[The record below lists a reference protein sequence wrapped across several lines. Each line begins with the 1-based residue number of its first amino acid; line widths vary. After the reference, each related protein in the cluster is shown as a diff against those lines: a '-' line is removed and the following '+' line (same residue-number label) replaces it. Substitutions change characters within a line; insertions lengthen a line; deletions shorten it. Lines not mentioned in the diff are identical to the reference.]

1 MSGKRKQNYKGNI
14 YPPKRRKHEECA
26 GNTNTQCGGMSYVHI
41 NTIWSNRC
49 NTSHY
54 RESHSSS
61 RATTYGN
68 ETVPMSPYFQNHQ
81 IDRKITTSG
90 YEPTTSERYSER
102 VGNFSRTRVQYS
114 KQLHRGGSH
123 ISNRNSSGQFKVRK
137 RSEMGEYDDHQ
148 ASQNSQVP
156 KQREESCT
164 IAKKNCNTRTY
175 RVNDFKKHGFL
186 ESKDNLL
193 KRLERIKNIK
203 DFQGGEYEDFKSLL
217 GSVEKFNK
225 ENLWCLMKILSNLL
239 QECNTELCEKLIE
252 NDFFNRKELRTYV
265 IELLRDELSGSDIIF
280 LRNSSEVLIALSLE
294 TTVEA
299 RNAKTFLSLIIILT
313 EKLEKNAMLSKKA
326 ISSNSLKEIKG
337 RFESGKKDETTFSNP
352 LREKLYNLVNFK
364 ILPTSEMIRDKIL
377 PNFEP
382 RQLERASRSETHYL
396 AEQFYLFL
404 EDFIGP
410 LREGI
415 QNYIK
420 FASSDDGSSN
430 RIFRDENIRAYEDVH
445 ILERK
450 CVPNDGVVIEVEF
463 GTKGLKRVQWD
474 ICNFLQYGNI
484 VCLTYGECNILL
496 YALIAERN
504 IKNLNKG
511 RISLSLI
518 EDDYQSVEKMME
530 SNGNIV
536 MLESK
541 AFYTAYRHT
550 LESMKSI
557 ARKMYINPDYAVIP
571 FSEHIVELNIDIM
584 EPAYCKRKNG
594 EDLYVNFNCL
604 LQNNIT
610 GKSYN
615 SVSLLD
621 VTEWPS
627 PRELGMDEQQYAA
640 LQLCL
645 TRKLGILQG
654 PPGTGKTWMG
664 LRVVQFLLNNNCGF
678 VDSEKRPILLLSYT
692 NHALDQIFDAL
703 FDVDSLLGLFSAG
716 EIPFV
721 RVGSRSNVERIQQC
735 TLTEHRKRMKPC
747 NSKIYLK
754 EAMKLK
760 QDLFE
765 IELWLNKIK
774 ASIVSPSFLFE
785 QGCMIEN
792 HKQSLES
799 IKSKCNQPTAN
810 SDVATVLKWLEFD
823 ACDRNYQGSS
833 RGTNVGDNPNTN
845 LLGLDEDDEDT
856 LRTRL
861 LTRIVDDAD
870 DFVYNEKDC
879 LSNVL
884 SKLIVSEELILPK
897 DERNMFPVWRSYTRR
912 ERENFLNQVSLR
924 LCDDNAMS
932 EDEEQSKLDLWTL
945 DMNERWR
952 LYKAWIQKLR
962 INFEQKKKELMYDFE
977 VENNKY
983 MIEKQMEN
991 TEIVSRCS
999 LVGMTTTGAAQN
1011 IDLLRQVQPRI
1022 VVVEEAAQVFEQH
1035 IIGCLTEGLQHL
1047 ILIGDHQQLRPP
1059 INNYKLSKSHKTD
1072 VSMMERLVMNGMPF
1086 VCLSQQHRMRPE
1098 ISSLLTPTIYKTLKD
1113 HPSVLNYENVRGFKH
1128 NIYFLDHTHPESQT
1142 EFSTSHMN
1150 EFEAK
1155 MIVRLFRYLVLQGY
1169 SRQQITILSTYND
1182 QVKLIKDNMKNM
1194 TETMDSA
1201 TQRVTITAVDNFQG
1215 EENEIIL
1222 LSLVRGNDGKK
1233 IGHLHDIKRICVSLS
1248 RAKQGFYVVGN
1259 FQTIRKSQTWNK
1271 IISKAESNGICGPY
1285 LPLQCVNHPDT
1296 ITKVSKPDDFD
1307 NAPEGGC
1314 NEPCGF
1320 QHECGHVCNLK
1331 CHADR
1336 SFHDMPCKKICDRI
1350 VCKNGHKCK
1359 KVCSHPQSCGPC
1371 NVKKLK
1377 VYPIC
1382 KHEVKV
1388 DCSVDLETIPC
1399 QKPCDKLYPCGHRC
1413 LQNCGNIC
1421 RPDQCDVK
1429 TRATHPRCGH
1439 EISVQ
1444 CCKLSNLNEER
1455 CQQRCKSILPCGHV
1469 CKGDCCSCSSGRL
1482 HVVCEEFCQRVLV
1495 CGHSCNSKHSCS
1507 TICPPCN
1514 ERCPSGCDHLAK
1526 GGCPKKCGEKCID
1539 CREPCLWICDK
1550 DCKNQ
1555 YRCTK
1560 LCFEECDRGRCNNR
1574 CKKILPCR
1582 HRCVGLCGES
1592 CPTLCRRCNKDELTT
1607 IFLGNEDEPSALY
1620 IQLAD
1625 CNHVFEFNDFDKYM
1639 EMEKEKDMDS
1649 TTESVV
1655 IKLIRCPKCQTPI
1668 RRGRRYKDVLNQ
1680 NLKNIKDV
1688 KEAIDKERRNEL
1700 ETDSDEENL
1709 NFTKAVEFLTS
1720 LLPNCPYKLDFS
1732 NKNAEKLFIFFVTKF
1747 HEGFQIDLKESGLSS
1762 DKMEIMEQF
1771 HILLKWLMSHRK
1783 KIFAESDVHDFNHE
1797 VNRLFLFADF
1807 TLLLRELNSKNQ
1819 ASEEERQLIKHQ
1831 KDKLFWPKQKL
1842 SDEDTTLSKDI
1853 LKNLR
1858 DKHPRTGLGISDK
1871 ERRMILNAFRN
1882 SNKGHWY
1889 KCKNGHI
1896 YRIGNCGGATIESRC
1911 PDCNETIGGASHRLR
1926 SDNQVAGEMD
1936 GATHSAWS
1944 EQANMG
1950 NYVF

>member
-1 MSGKRKQNYKGNI
+1 MWGNTTNKRTRNHEYDI
-14 YPPKRRKHEECA
+14 HSAKRRRPEEWT
-26 GNTNTQCGGMSYVHI
+26 GNTNTQRRDIPTKPTNNV
-41 NTIWSNRC
+41 WSNNRIQIY
-49 NTSHY
+49 S
-54 RESHSSS
+54 RETPGSP
-61 RATTYGN
+61 RATTYDN
-68 ETVPMSPYFQNHQ
+68 ETMSKSATYENHQ
-81 IDRKITTSG
+81 IGRTRTTSG
-90 YEPTTSERYSER
+90 YNPSDLSSSDRYPGRQRKS
-102 VGNFSRTRVQYS
+102 TRNGLQYN
-114 KQLHRGGSH
+114 KQLHDGESSN
-123 ISNRNSSGQFKVRK
+123 SNRKSSEQFKGK
-137 RSEMGEYDDHQ
+137 RRSHMDENDDYKVSKKDQ
-148 ASQNSQVP
+148 GP
-156 KQREESCT
+156 KRREGICT
-164 IAKKNCNTRTY
+164 SAKKNCNTLTY
-175 RVNDFKKHGFL
+175 RVNDFRNYGFL
-186 ESKDNLL
+186 ESRDNLL
-193 KRLERIKNIK
+193 KRFERIKNIK
-203 DFQGGEYEDFKSLL
+203 DFQDGEYEDFKSLL
-217 GSVEKFNK
+217 GSAESFSK
-225 ENLWCLMKILSNLL
+225 ENLWCLMKILSHLL
-239 QECNTELCEKLIE
+239 QECNTELCEKLLE
-252 NDFFNRKELRTYV
+252 NDVFNKKELMAYIT
-265 IELLRDELSGSDIIF
+265 ELLCRELSGPDIIF

-294 TTVEA
+294 TTIEA
-299 RNAKTFLSLIIILT
+299 RKVRTFLSLLISLT
-313 EKLEKNAMLSKKA
+313 EKLEKNAMLSKKS
-326 ISSNSLKEIKG
+326 ISSISLKEIKG
-337 RFESGKKDETTFSNP
+337 MLESGKKGKTTFSDS

-377 PNFEP
+377 PIFEP
-382 RQLERASRSETHYL
+382 RQLERASRSQTHYL
-396 AEQFYLFL
+396 VEQFYLFL

-415 QNYIK
+415 QNYIN
-420 FASSDDGSSN
+420 FVTSDDRISN
-430 RIFRDENIRAYEDVH
+430 RRFRDENIRAYEGVH

-450 CVPNDGVVIEVEF
+450 CVPNAGVVIEVQFE
-463 GTKGLKRVQWD
+463 TKGLKRVQWD

-484 VCLTYGECNILL
+484 VCLTYGECNVLL

-504 IKNLNKG
+504 IKKLNKG
-511 RISLSLI
+511 MISLSLV
-518 EDDYQSVEKMME
+518 EDDFQSVEKMME
-530 SNGNIV
+530 KANKNIV

-557 ARKMYINPDYAVIP
+557 ARKMYINPEYARIP
-571 FSEHIVELNIDIM
+571 FSEHIVELKINIM

-594 EDLYVNFNCL
+594 EDLYVNFNSL
-604 LQNNIT
+604 LQNDIA

-615 SVSLLD
+615 SVSLMD

-664 LRVVQFLLNNNCGF
+664 LRVVQFLLNNICGF

-754 EAMKLK
+754 KAMKLK

-774 ASIVSPSFLFE
+774 TSIVSPSFLFE

-792 HKQSLES
+792 HKQSFES
-799 IKSKCNQPTAN
+799 IKSVCNQPTAKN
-810 SDVATVLKWLEFD
+810 DVATVLKWLEIY
-823 ACDRNYQGSS
+823 ACDRHFQGLS
-833 RGTNVGDNPNTN
+833 RGTYVDDNSNTN
-845 LLGLDEDDEDT
+845 LLGFDDDDEDI

-870 DFVYNEKDC
+870 DFVFNEKDC
-879 LSNVL
+879 LSKVL
-884 SKLIVSEELILPK
+884 SKLIISEELILPK
-897 DERNMFPVWRSYTRR
+897 DERNMFPFWRSYTRQ
-912 ERENFLNQVSLR
+912 ERGKILKHVSLR
-924 LCDDNAMS
+924 LRLDTSMS
-932 EDEEQSKLDLWTL
+932 IDEEERKQDVWTFEV
-945 DMNERWR
+945 DERWR

-962 INFEQKKKELMYDFE
+962 IKIEQRKKELMHDFE

-1113 HPSVLNYENVRGFKH
+1113 HSSVLNYENVRGFKH

-1155 MIVRLFRYLVLQGY
+1155 MIVRLFRYLVFQGY
-1169 SRQQITILSTYND
+1169 SRTQITILSTYND
-1182 QVKLIKDNMKNM
+1182 QVKLIRDNMKNL
-1194 TETMDSA
+1194 TETKDSA

-1222 LSLVRGNDGKK
+1222 LSLVRGNDEKK

-1320 QHECGHVCNLK
+1320 QHGCGHVCNLK

-1336 SFHDMPCKKICDRI
+1336 SFHDMPCKKICDKI

-1388 DCSVDLETIPC
+1388 NCSVDLETIPC

-1429 TRATHPRCGH
+1429 IQATHPRCGH

-1455 CQQRCKSILPCGHV
+1455 CHQRCKSILPCGHV

-1560 LCFEECDRGRCNNR
+1560 LCFEECDRSRCNNR

-1582 HRCVGLCGES
+1582 HRCVGLCGEP
-1592 CPTLCRRCNKDELTT
+1592 CPNLCRRCNKDELTT

-1625 CNHVFEFNDFDKYM
+1625 CHHVFEFNDFDKYM
-1639 EMEKEKDMDS
+1639 EMEKEKDMNS
-1649 TTESVV
+1649 TPESFV

-1688 KEAIDKERRNEL
+1688 KEAIERERRNEL
-1700 ETDSDEENL
+1700 ETKTVEENL
-1709 NFTKAVEFLTS
+1709 NFAKAVKYLTS
-1720 LLPNCPYKLDFS
+1720 ILPNCPYKLDFF
-1732 NKNAEKLFIFFVTKF
+1732 NKKAEKLFIFFVTKF
-1747 HEGFQIDLKESGLSS
+1747 HEGFLKDVKESI
-1762 DKMEIMEQF
+1762 DKIEIVEQF
-1771 HILLKWLMSHRK
+1771 HILLKWLMRHK
-1783 KIFAESDVHDFNHE
+1783 HNVFAESDVHDFSYE
-1797 VNRLFLFADF
+1797 VDRLFLFVDF
-1807 TLLLRELNSKNQ
+1807 TLLMRELDSKNQ
-1819 ASEEERQLIKHQ
+1819 VPEEERQLIKHQ
-1831 KDKLFWPKQKL
+1831 RDKLFWPNQKL
-1842 SDEDTTLSKDI
+1842 SDENLIVTRDT
-1853 LKNLR
+1853 LKNMR
-1858 DKHPRTGLGISDK
+1858 DKHPRAGLGISDE
-1871 ERRMILNAFRN
+1871 ERRMILKAF
-1882 SNKGHWY
+1882 SYSKKGHWY
-1889 KCKNGHI
+1889 KCKNGEI
-1896 YRIGNCGGATIESRC
+1896 FMCLS
-1911 PDCNETIGGASHRLR
+1911 SL
-1926 SDNQVAGEMD
+1926 
-1936 GATHSAWS
+1936 
-1944 EQANMG
+1944 
-1950 NYVF
+1950 

>member
-49 NTSHY
+49 NTSHT

-186 ESKDNLL
+186 ESKDILL

-299 RNAKTFLSLIIILT
+299 RKAKTFLSLIIILT

-1889 KCKNGHI
+1889 KCKNGEI
-1896 YRIGNCGGATIESRC
+1896 LTRTPFSNTLMNGDIKLLVYSTV
-1911 PDCNETIGGASHRLR
+1911 
-1926 SDNQVAGEMD
+1926 SDI
-1936 GATHSAWS
+1936 
-1944 EQANMG
+1944 
-1950 NYVF
+1950 F